1 MKFFIKNAGIS
12 SISICLI
19 TLVISTNLQ
28 AKTLVYCSEGSP
40 EGFNPQLFASGTT
53 YDASSIPLYNRLVE
67 FQLGTTEIKPAL
79 AERWQVS
86 DDGKVYTF
94 YLRKGVK
101 WHTSKNFKPS
111 REFNADDVI
120 YTFMRQKDA
129 SHPYHK
135 VSDGSYEYFIG
146 MDLDKIIDKI
156 EKIDDHTVHFVLTRP
171 EAPFLADMAMDFA
184 SILSAEYAEQMMKKG
199 KPEQLDLDPIGA
211 GPFQLIQ
218 YQKDS
223 RILYKA
229 NRDYWRA
236 KPKIDRLVFSIT
248 PDAAVRYAKLQKNEC
263 QVMAFPNPADLERM
277 RQNKQIVLMEQP
289 GLNVGYLAF
298 NTEKKPLDN
307 VKVRQALTM
316 AVNKDAIIAAVYQGA
331 GQKAKTLIP
340 STMWGYNQ
348 AIKDHPYDPQK
359 AKALLKEAG
368 IAEGSTIDIWAMP
381 VQRPYNPNARRMAEM
396 IQADW
401 QKVGIKANIVSYEW
415 GEYLKRA
422 KNGEPQTVMIGW
434 TGDNGDPDNFFATLF
449 SCAAKAQSINYS
461 KWCNKD
467 FEALIQPARVT
478 FDHNKRIELYR
489 QAQVVMHEQVPALII
504 AHSTVYKPIRKEVTG
519 FVVDPL
525 GKHHFEVVDIK
536 E

>member
-1 MKFFIKNAGIS
+1 MKFFMKNAGIL
-12 SISICLI
+12 SISISLI
-19 TLVISTNLQ
+19 TLVISTDLQ

-120 YTFMRQKDA
+120 YTFMRQKDV

-135 VSDGSYEYFIG
+135 VSGGSYEYFIG

-156 EKIDDHTVHFVLTRP
+156 EKIDDHTVRFVLTRP

-199 KPEQLDLDPIGA
+199 KPEQVDLEPIGT

-229 NRDYWRA
+229 NRDYWGT
-236 KPKIDRLVFSIT
+236 KPKIARLVFSIT

-331 GQKAKTLIP
+331 DQKAKTLIP
-340 STMWGYNQ
+340 STMWG
-348 AIKDHPYDPQK
+348 
-359 AKALLKEAG
+359 
-368 IAEGSTIDIWAMP
+368 
-381 VQRPYNPNARRMAEM
+381 
-396 IQADW
+396 
-401 QKVGIKANIVSYEW
+401 
-415 GEYLKRA
+415 
-422 KNGEPQTVMIGW
+422 
-434 TGDNGDPDNFFATLF
+434 
-449 SCAAKAQSINYS
+449 
-461 KWCNKD
+461 
-467 FEALIQPARVT
+467 
-478 FDHNKRIELYR
+478 
-489 QAQVVMHEQVPALII
+489 
-504 AHSTVYKPIRKEVTG
+504 
-519 FVVDPL
+519 
-525 GKHHFEVVDIK
+525 
-536 E
+536 